1 MTMQTRELR
10 NYKGFVI
17 EATPTMLG
25 KRGPWATYLV
35 VRRDRPGG
43 PNLRAFEDKETFET
57 RISAVRHCFTFGQQ
71 IIDGEIDGLS
81 VEDL

>member
-25 KRGPWATYLV
+25 KRGPWGTYLV

-57 RISAVRHCFTFGQQ
+57 R
-71 IIDGEIDGLS
+71 
-81 VEDL
+81 